1 MVVQNENCFR
11 LNHLDNSWD
20 IDVYIANGGY
30 EVWKK
35 VVAGEI
41 EPNEIIEEV
50 KTSNIRGRGG
60 AGFPTGLKWSFMN
73 RFAPGQKYIVCNS
86 DEGEPGTFKDRDILR
101 YNPHA
106 LVEGMAIAAYVIGAS
121 AGYNYIRGEFWEPI
135 SALTMLLNKH
145 VRQAC

>member
-73 RFAPGQKYIVCNS
+73 RFAPGQKYIVCNC
-86 DEGEPGTFKDRDILR
+86 DEGDPGAYMDRSLLEG
-101 YNPHA
+101 NPHA
-106 LVEGMAIAAYVIGAS
+106 IIEGIIIAGIAIGVSLVRKL
-121 AGYNYIRGEFWEPI
+121 IR
-135 SALTMLLNKH
+135 A
-145 VRQAC
+145 